1 MIKEIVMTIHES
13 AEDYLEQILM
23 VMERKGHVRSIDIAN
38 GLNVTK
44 PSVSVAMRKLRENG
58 YINMGSDN
66 LISLTDQGY
75 AIARKIYDR
84 HRTLTKYLIQLGV
97 PDEIAKADACRIEHD
112 LSDESFEAIRGQ
124 TGQ

>member
-1 MIKEIVMTIHES
+1 
-13 AEDYLEQILM
+13 
-23 VMERKGHVRSIDIAN
+23 
-38 GLNVTK
+38 
-44 PSVSVAMRKLRENG
+44 
-58 YINMGSDN
+58 MGSDN

-84 HRTLTKYLIQLGV
+84 HRTLTKYLIRLGV
-97 PDEIAKADACRIEHD
+97 PDENAKADACRIEHD